1 MWEWFLDS
9 KTWIG
14 LMQIIGINIVL
25 SGDNAVVIAL
35 ACRNLPERLQKK
47 AIFLGSM
54 GAIVLRVLLTAVAA
68 YLMGQ
73 PYLQLIGGLL
83 LVWIAVKLLMP
94 EGEGDDEVASSGG
107 IMDAVRTIVIADLI
121 MSLDNVIGVAAAAKG
136 DTALLIIGLGVSM
149 PLIIYGSQI
158 LLGLMGRFPV
168 LITFGGALL
177 GYVAGETLLGEKF
190 VNHWVERTVPVMH
203 MLFPWLLAVSVVI
216 AARVLAPRAA
226 PEVVELSSSPDSK
239 E

>member
-1 MWEWFLDS
+1 MLEWFLDP

-14 LMQIIGINIVL
+14 LAEIIGINIVL

-35 ACRNLPERLQKK
+35 ACRNLPVRLQRQ
-47 AIFLGSM
+47 AIFFGSL
-54 GAIVLRVLLTAVAA
+54 GAIVLRILLTGVAA

-83 LVWIAVKLLMP
+83 LLWIAVKLLRP
-94 EGEGDDEVASSGG
+94 ETEEDDEVAGG
-107 IMDAVRTIVIADLI
+107 GNILDAVRTIIIADLI

-136 DTALLIIGLGVSM
+136 DTALLVLGLGASM
-149 PLIIYGSQI
+149 PLIIYGSQM

-177 GYVAGETLLGEKF
+177 GYVAGDTILGEKF
-190 VNHWVERTVPVMH
+190 VDRWVEHTLPAMH
-203 MLFPWLLAVSVVI
+203 VLLPWLLAGSVVL
-216 AARVLAPRAA
+216 AAKLLVQRAA
-226 PEVVELSSSPDSK
+226 PERLALSPEPDRK